1 MEKLTCQ
8 NCGAPLSADGRCS
21 YCGTRYKIDYTVEGP
36 RYVTIYSS
44 PVQTLACQAEI
55 PHRYRSLANEE
66 ELSKM
71 AVSDLAHKLADGLT
85 NFMRVDVEEDPFRR
99 ATIIRGTVRVVP
111 PDFRY

>member
-44 PVQTLACQAEI
+44 PVQTLASKTEI
-55 PHRYRSLANEE
+55 PHRYRRLGDDEA
-66 ELSKM
+66 LSKM
-71 AVSDLAHKLADGLT
+71 AVQDLAHSLADGLV
-85 NFMRVDVEEDPFRR
+85 NFMRVDVEEDPYRQ
-99 ATIIRGTVRVVP
+99 ATIIRGTVRVVA